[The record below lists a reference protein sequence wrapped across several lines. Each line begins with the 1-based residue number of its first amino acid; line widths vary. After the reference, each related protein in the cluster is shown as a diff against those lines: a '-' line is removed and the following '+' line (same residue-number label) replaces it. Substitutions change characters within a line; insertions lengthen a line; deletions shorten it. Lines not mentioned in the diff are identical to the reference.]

1 MFEGLAAE
9 SDQAGHLVLFALGL
23 MHTRSAL
30 ARPGPQ
36 TPTIDLDDHHLRHD
50 AHPRGQFPATLLDDL
65 GVPLLRQF
73 VADFVGD
80 PLDLRATDFDP
91 GQVECEGG
99 LGGGVQVPHGLS
111 DLLQDVGA
119 EVVVV
124 QTQRRPEGGKSPG
137 GIWDSGRS
145 VRAVGGLVR
154 FRA

>member
-1 MFEGLAAE
+1 VQ

-23 MHTRSAL
+23 MHARSAL
-30 ARPGPQ
+30 ARSSPQ
-36 TPTIDLDDHHLRHD
+36 TPAIDLDDDYLRHD

-73 VADFVGD
+73 VANFVGD

-99 LGGGVQVPHGLS
+99 LGGGVQLPHGLS

-137 GIWDSGRS
+137 GTGDSGRS
-145 VRAVGGLVR
+145 ARGVGGLVPC
-154 FRA
+154 RA